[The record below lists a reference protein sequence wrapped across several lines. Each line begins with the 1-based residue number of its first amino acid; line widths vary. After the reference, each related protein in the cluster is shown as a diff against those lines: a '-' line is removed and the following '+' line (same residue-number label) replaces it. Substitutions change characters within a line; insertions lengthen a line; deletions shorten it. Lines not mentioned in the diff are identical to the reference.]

1 MFLCNGGV
9 QLHSIITKKTPIY
22 AADKAAG
29 FAHETSNI
37 HTLGEKQIKISIN
50 QEHVIYMQLLLQTC
64 FTFSA

>member
-22 AADKAAG
+22 AAG

>member
-22 AADKAAG
+22 AAG

-37 HTLGEKQIKISIN
+37 HTLGEKQIKISI
-50 QEHVIYMQLLLQTC
+50 
-64 FTFSA
+64 